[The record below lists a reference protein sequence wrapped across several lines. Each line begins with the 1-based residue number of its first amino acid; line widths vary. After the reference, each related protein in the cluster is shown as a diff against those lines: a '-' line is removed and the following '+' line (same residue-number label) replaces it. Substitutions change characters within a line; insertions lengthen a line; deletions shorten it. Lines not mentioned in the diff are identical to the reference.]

1 MSTFTDRTLVVSGG
15 SRGIGLAIAL
25 GAAKRG
31 ANVVLLA
38 KTAEPHPKL
47 PGTVHTAVADVEA
60 AGGKGVAVVEILSR
74 PASDVNGQCYIDSEV
89 LADAGVEDLARY
101 GGGDDPILDIFV
113 DKP

>member
-25 GAAKRG
+25 GAAEHG

-47 PGTVHTAVADVEA
+47 PGTVYTADA
-60 AGGKGVAVVEILSR
+60 AVEILSR
-74 PASDVNGQCYIDSEV
+74 YS
-89 LADAGVEDLARY
+89 
-101 GGGDDPILDIFV
+101 GGENSILDIFV